1 MGANEAKP
9 ANEYA
14 SIFINLP
21 SSQFAPGE
29 FVKGTVD
36 VLVKQALKVQ
46 SLDLHLGGYEQ
57 TQWWVHTDKV
67 HIRYGGKKSIVDQ
80 NIPLVS
86 FFGNELAVG
95 CHKIDFGF
103 ILPATLPGAFMWYHG
118 DWFARVEYK
127 LKAKLTAVNKS
138 DSIDFDRYLLIQEKE
153 ISAKEENRELESARK
168 VKSFCCVPK
177 GMSKIKGKF
186 EKNELKVNEIA
197 RAFLQIDNSE
207 CKANLTR
214 IKIALRRKI
223 YMTSDRGHR
232 TKYFKTVASE
242 YFPGI

>member
-1 MGANEAKP
+1 M
-9 ANEYA
+9 
-14 SIFINLP
+14 
-21 SSQFAPGE
+21 
-29 FVKGTVD
+29 
-36 VLVKQALKVQ
+36 
-46 SLDLHLGGYEQ
+46 GGYEQ

-138 DSIDFDRYLLIQEKE
+138 DSIDFAGICSSRRRRSQPKRRIGNWSQ
-153 ISAKEENRELESARK
+153 RER
-168 VKSFCCVPK
+168 
-177 GMSKIKGKF
+177 
-186 EKNELKVNEIA
+186 
-197 RAFLQIDNSE
+197 
-207 CKANLTR
+207 
-214 IKIALRRKI
+214 
-223 YMTSDRGHR
+223 
-232 TKYFKTVASE
+232 
-242 YFPGI
+242 